1 MMGSLPQLFD
11 GNCKL
16 AWAFLDQLTN
26 YFRANTWVPGLNSP
40 IRKVSIALTLFYGQQ
55 VVAWVRDM
63 GSWVDSLDLI
73 NDNVQEVWDT
83 FVQEFNDHF
92 SNSQL

>member
-1 MMGSLPQLFD
+1 
-11 GNCKL
+11 
-16 AWAFLDQLTN
+16 
-26 YFRANTWVPGLNSP
+26 
-40 IRKVSIALTLFYGQQ
+40 VSITLTLFYGQQ